1 MTPIL
6 FPEANVSLGAP
17 EGLTETQVMTIPA
30 YVGEVVGGSVD
41 GVRLVV
47 VAWRPTAAELED
59 LNNGGEI
66 YLSCIGGLPPHFLT
80 TKFKEA
86 VKPA

>member
-41 GVRLVV
+41 
-47 VAWRPTAAELED
+47 
-59 LNNGGEI
+59 
-66 YLSCIGGLPPHFLT
+66 
-80 TKFKEA
+80 
-86 VKPA
+86 